1 MVNSSPGSGQTL
13 LKNAHFVEK
22 MSAFYVGGVVVYIDK
37 AIVTGHVNHICY
49 GTMNMWYVSNKKAHQ
64 TVWSAVCFRLWLAVI
79 THTPK
84 NHGKSPMKLLSAPK
98 IYFNT
103 GIRYFF

>member
-1 MVNSSPGSGQTL
+1 
-13 LKNAHFVEK
+13 
-22 MSAFYVGGVVVYIDK
+22 MSAFYVGGVFVYIDK

-84 NHGKSPMKLLSAPK
+84 NHGKSPMKLLSAPFK
-98 IYFNT
+98 NIKTF
-103 GIRYFF
+103 